1 MGGQTRT
8 AWPLNPQVAI
18 HVVLKLE
25 IKAAARLQEVDSLP
39 QSWSGSLQPIPL
51 VYHHVN
57 IHVPLMQWPF
67 NGWRIQPIQFSNK
80 LI

>member
-8 AWPLNPQVAI
+8 VWPLNPQVAI

-39 QSWSGSLQPIPL
+39 QSWSG
-51 VYHHVN
+51 
-57 IHVPLMQWPF
+57 
-67 NGWRIQPIQFSNK
+67 
-80 LI
+80 